1 MTLKMTN
8 NVCKVRGILGIPI
21 SDRMTDRVVYSCIP
35 HSLYIEH
42 KNAAITDEQIADR
55 RRIFLCN

>member
-8 NVCKVRGILGIPI
+8 NVCKVRGILGKPI

-35 HSLYIEH
+35 HSLFIEH
-42 KNAAITDEQIADR
+42 KNAAITDEQIADKVK
-55 RRIFLCN
+55 